1 MPTREELH
9 SLVHSL
15 PEGAVEAAHRVLSQL
30 QVWPPVPPPD
40 VQEWRQRA
48 RERWDE
54 RRQEFAQGQKPG
66 TVSVF
71 GGARRYDSERGV
83 GSASFNHWESDTF
96 VAETLRRHKG
106 HEFTVIE
113 RIHIDGSR
121 LTYKHEILAG
131 DKRDERE
138 IVFDV

>member
-1 MPTREELH
+1 
-9 SLVHSL
+9 
-15 PEGAVEAAHRVLSQL
+15 
-30 QVWPPVPPPD
+30 
-40 VQEWRQRA
+40 
-48 RERWDE
+48 
-54 RRQEFAQGQKPG
+54 
-66 TVSVF
+66 
-71 GGARRYDSERGV
+71 V

-113 RIHIDGSR
+113 RIRIYGSH
-121 LTYKHEILAG
+121 LIYKHEILAG